1 VPGRSNRQ
9 RRRLGLSSFGP
20 AALIHLVNAEETQT
34 RDDDSPAIDRAV
46 ALTIAGSDSSAGA
59 GIQADLK
66 TFSAFGVYGLTAVTC
81 VVAETPGKVLRIAGV
96 DPGIVEDQIAILLSS
111 FPVAAIKTG
120 LLYSSEIIAAVMRT
134 LEQKAA
140 GVPLIVDPVMIATSG
155 DRLLQEDAV
164 DLYKA
169 GLFAQ
174 ASLITPNLAEA
185 GVLLNRQITN
195 RDQMEN
201 AAIALSERFKT
212 SVLLKGGHLT
222 GDEAIDVL
230 RDGGQ
235 TRTFS
240 SPFIKGVKTHGTGC
254 AYSAAIAAG
263 LALKV
268 PLEQAVERAK
278 TYVHSAIRDHFT
290 WGEIHALNHS
300 PHP

>member
-1 VPGRSNRQ
+1 
-9 RRRLGLSSFGP
+9 
-20 AALIHLVNAEETQT
+20 VNAEEVKT
-34 RDDDSPAIDRAV
+34 RASDSPAIDHAV

-120 LLYSSEIIAAVMRT
+120 LLYSSKIIAAVMRA
-134 LEQKAA
+134 LEQKAVA
-140 GVPLIVDPVMIATSG
+140 VPLIVDPVMIATSG

-164 DLYKA
+164 DLYKT
-169 GLFAQ
+169 GLFPQ

-195 RDQMEN
+195 RDQMED
-201 AAIALSERFKT
+201 AAIALSEKFKT

-222 GDEAIDVL
+222 GDEAIDLL
-230 RDGGQ
+230 RHGGQ

-240 SPFIKGVKTHGTGC
+240 APFVKGVKTHGTGC

-263 LALKV
+263 LALQA
-268 PLEQAVERAK
+268 PLEQAVARAK
-278 TYVHSAIRDHFT
+278 TYVHAAIRDHFA
-290 WGEIHALNHS
+290 WGEIHALNHL
-300 PHP
+300 PHPSP

>member
-1 VPGRSNRQ
+1 
-9 RRRLGLSSFGP
+9 
-20 AALIHLVNAEETQT
+20 VNAEETQT
-34 RDDDSPAIDRAV
+34 RDDDSPAIDRAI

-96 DPGIVEDQIAILLSS
+96 DPGLVEDQIAILLSS

-120 LLYSSEIIAAVMRT
+120 LLYSSEIITAVMRA
-134 LEQKAA
+134 LEQKAVD
-140 GVPLIVDPVMIATSG
+140 VPLIVDPVMIATSG

-164 DLYKA
+164 DLYKT
-169 GLFAQ
+169 GLLAQ

-195 RDQMEN
+195 RDQMED
-201 AAIALSERFKT
+201 AAIALSEKFKT

-222 GDEAIDVL
+222 GDQAIDLL
-230 RDGGQ
+230 RHNGQ
-235 TRTFS
+235 TRSFNA
-240 SPFIKGVKTHGTGC
+240 PFIKGVKTHGTGC

-263 LALKV
+263 LALQF
-268 PLEQAVERAK
+268 PLERAVERAK
-278 TYVHSAIRDHFT
+278 TYVHSAIRDHFE
-290 WGEIHALNHS
+290 WGKIHALNHS
-300 PHP
+300 PDRTSLL